1 MILKFELKN
10 TSFRGENRGNT
21 PNNTAYNF
29 TYFRFKLYYVCWR
42 LKDGNWRRSQN
53 ELKEEIKTE
62 TVEVIETEDF
72 KNYEFLD
79 VVLEEEQ
86 ENMKKDN
93 AK

>member
-1 MILKFELKN
+1 MFAEDLKME
-10 TSFRGENRGNT
+10 SGEEV
-21 PNNTAYNF
+21 
-29 TYFRFKLYYVCWR
+29 K
-42 LKDGNWRRSQN
+42 N

-93 AK
+93 AKQTLICEQCGFWAGHPIHNKSVNKGIIH